1 MYNSL
6 VDYLR
11 HSVEQRPDAEA
22 VVHRGR
28 RVSYGQLWHDVC
40 ALATFMK
47 ERGLRPGDRVAILL
61 ENSPE
66 YIAAYYGALMA
77 GGVAVALNTAAKA
90 RDLANWLTHS
100 GASWLIADALH
111 PELGEIAG
119 AANLKLSLI
128 YVGGVGPMV
137 KDAAGWDDI
146 VGHAVRLPDPLCAF
160 AQDSVAAIIYTSGT
174 TGRPKGVTLSHRNL
188 VSNVDSILAYLGLTC
203 EDRCLNVLPFYY
215 SYGASVL
222 HTHLAVGAAL
232 VLENNLVYVHNVIN
246 QMQAERITGFSGV
259 PSTYALIL
267 SRVKLGNYDLSNLRY
282 MTQAGG
288 AMALAHIK
296 RLREEIPHARLFVM
310 YGQTEATARLTYL
323 PPEMLERKLGSAG
336 IPIPNVQL
344 EIRDEQGNRAP
355 RSAVGEIYA
364 HGPNI
369 MAGYWNDPKATNE
382 VLKNSWLK
390 TGDIAYMDDDG
401 YIFIQGRESDII
413 KSGGHRIAPNDIEEA
428 IAELAGVSEV
438 AVIGVDDE
446 ILGQTIKAIIVL
458 RPGADVTA
466 MAVKAHCLRRLP
478 AYKVPKH
485 IEFNTELPR
494 TASGKVRRFLLASK
508 N

>member
-1 MYNSL
+1 MHDSL

-11 HSVEQRPDAEA
+11 RSVKRRPDAEA

-28 RVSYGQLWHDVC
+28 SVSYGQLWHDVC
-40 ALATFMK
+40 ALAAFMK

-66 YIAAYYGALMA
+66 YIAAYYGTLMA

-111 PELGEIAG
+111 PELGEISG
-119 AANLKLSLI
+119 EANLKLSLI
-128 YVGGVGPMV
+128 CVGGTGPMV
-137 KDAAGWDDI
+137 KDAAGWDNI
-146 VGHAVRLPDPLCAF
+146 IGNAARLPDPLCAF

-188 VSNVDSILAYLGLTC
+188 VSNVDSILAYLGLTS

-222 HTHLAVGAAL
+222 HTHLAVGATL
-232 VLENNLVYVHNVIN
+232 VLEGSLVYVHNVMAR
-246 QMQAERITGFSGV
+246 MQSERITGFYGV

-267 SRVKLGNYDLSNLRY
+267 SRTKLSNYNLSSLRY

-288 AMALAHIK
+288 AMAPAHIK
-296 RLREEIPHARLFVM
+296 RLREEIPHVRFFVM
-310 YGQTEATARLTYL
+310 YGQTEATARLSYL
-323 PPEMLERKLGSAG
+323 PAEMLERKLGSAG

-344 EIRDEQGNRAP
+344 EIRDEQGNQVP
-355 RSAVGEIYA
+355 RGTVGEIYA

-369 MAGYWNDPKATNE
+369 MNGYWRDPAATGE
-382 VLKNSWLK
+382 VIKEGWLR

-401 YIFIQGRESDII
+401 YIFIQGRASDII

-438 AVIGVDDE
+438 AVVGVDDE

-458 RPGADVTA
+458 RPGAEVTP
-466 MAVKAHCLRRLP
+466 MVVKAHCLRRLP
-478 AYKVPKH
+478 TYKVPKF
-485 IEFNTELPR
+485 IEFEDILPR
-494 TASGKVRRFLLASK
+494 TASGKIRRFLLASK
-508 N
+508 

>member
-1 MYNSL
+1 
-6 VDYLR
+6 
-11 HSVEQRPDAEA
+11 
-22 VVHRGR
+22 
-28 RVSYGQLWHDVC
+28 
-40 ALATFMK
+40 MK

-111 PELGEIAG
+111 PELGEISG

-128 YVGGVGPMV
+128 YVGGAAPMV

-146 VGHAVRLPDPLCAF
+146 IGNVVHLPDPLCAF
-160 AQDSVAAIIYTSGT
+160 AQDAVAAIIYTSGT

-188 VSNVDSILAYLGLTC
+188 VSNVDSILAYLELTC

-222 HTHLAVGAAL
+222 HTHLAVGATL
-232 VLENNLVYVHNVIN
+232 VLEGSMVYVHNVMT
-246 QMQAERITGFSGV
+246 QMQTERITGFYGV

-267 SRVKLGNYDLSNLRY
+267 SRTKLSNYNLSSLRY

-288 AMALAHIK
+288 AMPPTRVK
-296 RLREEIPHARLFVM
+296 RLREELPQVLFFVM
-310 YGQTEATARLTYL
+310 YGQTEATARLAYL
-323 PPEMLERKLGSAG
+323 PPAMLEQKFGSAG
-336 IPIPNVQL
+336 IPIPDVRL
-344 EIRDEQGNRAP
+344 EIRDTQGNQVP
-355 RSAVGEIYA
+355 RGTTGEIYA
-364 HGPNI
+364 CGPNI
-369 MAGYWNDPKATNE
+369 MAGYWNDPEATSE
-382 VLKNSWLK
+382 VIRNGWLK
-390 TGDIAYMDDDG
+390 TGDIAYMDEDG

-413 KSGGHRIAPNDIEEA
+413 KSGGHRINPNDIEEA

-438 AVIGVDDE
+438 VVVGVNDE
-446 ILGQTIKAIIVL
+446 ILGQTIKAIIVP
-458 RPGADVTA
+458 RPGASVDA
-466 MAVKAHCLRRLP
+466 MAIKAHCLRRLP
-478 AYKVPKH
+478 AYKVPKY

>member
-1 MYNSL
+1 MADSL
-6 VDYLR
+6 VDYLKR
-11 HSVEQRPDAEA
+11 SVEQRPDAEA
-22 VVHRGR
+22 VVHRSR

-100 GASWLIADALH
+100 GASWLIADATH
-111 PELGEIAG
+111 PELGEISG
-119 AANLKLSLI
+119 AADLKLSFI
-128 YVGGVGPMV
+128 YVGGAGPMA
-137 KDAAGWDDI
+137 KNASDWDDI
-146 VGHAVRLPDPLCAF
+146 IGNAVHLPDPLCAF

-188 VSNVDSILAYLGLTC
+188 VSNVDSILAYLELTC
-203 EDRCLNVLPFYY
+203 GDRCLNILPFYY

-222 HTHLAVGAAL
+222 HTHLAVGATL
-232 VLENNLVYVHNVIN
+232 VLEGSMVYLHNVMT
-246 QMQAERITGFSGV
+246 QMQVERITGFYGV

-267 SRVKLGNYDLSNLRY
+267 SRTKLSNYDLRSLRY

-288 AMALAHIK
+288 PMAPVHIK
-296 RLREEIPHARLFVM
+296 RLREEIPHVRFIVM
-310 YGQTEATARLTYL
+310 YGQTEATARLSYL
-323 PPEMLERKLGSAG
+323 PAEMLERKLGSAG

-344 EIRDEQGNRAP
+344 EIRDEQGNQVP
-355 RSAVGEIYA
+355 RGTVGEIYA
-364 HGPNI
+364 YGPNI
-369 MAGYWNDPKATNE
+369 MNGYWRDPTATGE
-382 VLKNSWLK
+382 VIKEGWLK

-478 AYKVPKH
+478 VYKIPKF
-485 IEFNTELPR
+485 IEFKDNLPR
-494 TASGKVRRFLLASK
+494 TASGKIRRFLLASK
-508 N
+508 

>member
-1 MYNSL
+1 MHDSL

-11 HSVEQRPDAEA
+11 RSVEQRPDAEA
-22 VVHRGR
+22 VVHRAR
-28 RVSYGQLWHDVC
+28 RVSYRQLWHEVC
-40 ALATFMK
+40 HLAAFMNA
-47 ERGLRPGDRVAILL
+47 RGLRPGDRVAILL

-66 YIAAYYGALMA
+66 YITAYYAALMA

-100 GASWLIADALH
+100 GASWLIADAQH
-111 PELGEIAG
+111 PEWSEISG
-119 AANLKLSLI
+119 AANLKLSHI
-128 YVGGVGPMV
+128 CVGSAGPMV
-137 KDAAGWDDI
+137 TNVTGWNDI
-146 VGHAVRLPDPLCAF
+146 VGNAARPPDTHGAF
-160 AQDSVAAIIYTSGT
+160 AQDSAAAIIYTSGT

-222 HTHLAVGAAL
+222 HTHLAVGATL
-232 VLENNLVYVHNVIN
+232 VLEGSMVYVRDVMTR
-246 QMQAERITGFSGV
+246 MQTERITGFYGV

-267 SRVKLGNYDLSNLRY
+267 NRTKLSNYNLKSLRY

-288 AMALAHIK
+288 PMAPEHIN
-296 RLREEIPHARLFVM
+296 RLRKEIPHVRFFVM
-310 YGQTEATARLTYL
+310 YGQTEATARLSYL
-323 PPEMLERKLGSAG
+323 PPEMLEQKLGSAG

-344 EIRDEQGNRAP
+344 EIRGVLGNRVP
-355 RSAVGEIYA
+355 PGTVGEIYA
-364 HGPNI
+364 YGPNI
-369 MAGYWNDPKATNE
+369 MNGYWRDPTATSE
-382 VLKNSWLK
+382 VIKGGWLR

-413 KSGGHRIAPNDIEEA
+413 KSGGHRITPNDIEEA

-446 ILGQTIKAIIVL
+446 ILGQTIKAIVVP
-458 RPGADVTA
+458 RPGAEVTA
-466 MAVKAHCLRRLP
+466 MAVKAHCFRRLP
-478 AYKVPKH
+478 AYKIPKF
-485 IEFNTELPR
+485 IEFTDTLPR
-494 TASGKVRRFLLASK
+494 TASGKIKRFLLASK
-508 N
+508 